1 MSFFNNTASSTGEN
15 SEYTTGPGSGTH
27 SEAFNQSQDRGA
39 YSEMQSSQGSDDMG
53 GGRGTMGSG
62 VAGGYGGTSGNQQQV
77 QGEKK
82 DWLDKGIS
90 ALGDKFGVKVVSA
103 SVNASFP
110 CGTLLTSTMR
120 M

>member
-15 SEYTTGPGSGTH
+15 TEYTNGPGSGTN

-53 GGRGTMGSG
+53 GGRGAMGSG

-90 ALGDKFGVKVVSA
+90 ALGNKFGVNVVSA
-103 SVNASFP
+103 SVNARP
-110 CGTLLTSTMR
+110 PWRTLLT
-120 M
+120 